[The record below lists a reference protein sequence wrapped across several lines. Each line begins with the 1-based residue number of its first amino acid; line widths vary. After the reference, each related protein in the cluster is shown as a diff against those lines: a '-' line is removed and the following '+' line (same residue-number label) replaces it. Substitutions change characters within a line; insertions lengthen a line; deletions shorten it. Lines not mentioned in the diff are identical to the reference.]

1 MKRYKDIAGDGGSN
15 IIAQVVE
22 HQARLRERMATV
34 RYTIAVVSG
43 KGGVG
48 KSSLSAN
55 LAVAL
60 ARDGA
65 PVGVLDG
72 DINGPSIAKI
82 LGVRGHRLTI
92 TEAGVFPA
100 VSAQGIRAM
109 SMDLLLPSDETPVTW
124 DAPTQS
130 EAYTW
135 RGTMEA
141 NTLREFLTDTIWGE
155 LDYLIIDLP
164 PGTDRL
170 PTLAGLLTDLTGS
183 IIVTI
188 PSEISTLVVKKSIA
202 MAQETKSPILGLVEN
217 MAGYVCPHCGELGE
231 LFGGGETERMAAD
244 FGISFL
250 GSIPFDPRL
259 AHAADRGAPFVA
271 EQSESLA
278 ARAIGQV
285 AERLRATLTGASHR
299 LSR

>member
-15 IIAQVVE
+15 IVAQVAE
-22 HQARLRERMATV
+22 HQARLKVRMAAI
-34 RYTIAVVSG
+34 RHKIAVVSG

-60 ARDGA
+60 AQKGA
-65 PVGVLDG
+65 VVGILDA

-82 LGVRGHRLTI
+82 LGVRGQRLAI
-92 TEAGVFPA
+92 ADAGVLPA
-100 VSAQGIRAM
+100 VSAQGIRAI

-141 NTLREFLTDTIWGE
+141 NTLREFLTDTAWGP

-170 PTLAGLLTDLTGS
+170 PTVTGLLELSGS

-188 PSEISTLVVKKSIA
+188 PSEVSQLVVKKSIA
-202 MAQETKSPILGLVEN
+202 MARQTGSPILGLLEN
-217 MAGYVCPHCGELGE
+217 MAGYACPHCGKLGE
-231 LFGGGETERMAAD
+231 LFGDGQAESMASD
-244 FGISFL
+244 FGIPFL

-259 AHAADRGAPFVA
+259 ARAADRGVPFVTEHPETPA
-271 EQSESLA
+271 ALA
-278 ARAIGQV
+278 LGELAGKIQ
-285 AERLRATLTGASHR
+285 ER
-299 LSR
+299 LSRGP

>member
-15 IIAQVVE
+15 IVAQVVE
-22 HQARLRERMATV
+22 HQARLRERMAAI
-34 RYTIAVVSG
+34 RYKIAVVSG

-55 LAVAL
+55 LAAAF

-65 PVGVLDG
+65 RIGILDA

-82 LGVRGHRLTI
+82 LGVRGQKLTI
-92 TEAGVFPA
+92 TEAGVLPA
-100 VSAQGIRAM
+100 VSSQGIRAM
-109 SMDLLLPSDETPVTW
+109 SMDLLLPDDETPVTW

-141 NTLREFLTDTIWGE
+141 NTLREFLTDTVWGP
-155 LDYLIIDLP
+155 LDYLILDLP
-164 PGTDRL
+164 PGTDRF
-170 PTLAGLLTDLTGS
+170 PTIAGLLPDLTGS

-188 PSEISTLVVKKSIA
+188 PSEVSKLVVKKSIA
-202 MAQETKSPILGLVEN
+202 MARETKGPILGLVEN

-231 LFGGGETERMAAD
+231 LFGDGQAERMARD
-244 FGISFL
+244 FEIPFL

-259 AHAADRGAPFVA
+259 AHAADRGIPFVS
-271 EQSESLA
+271 EHPESLA
-278 ARAIGQV
+278 ARALFQITEKV
-285 AERLRATLTGASHR
+285 RTALA
-299 LSR
+299 